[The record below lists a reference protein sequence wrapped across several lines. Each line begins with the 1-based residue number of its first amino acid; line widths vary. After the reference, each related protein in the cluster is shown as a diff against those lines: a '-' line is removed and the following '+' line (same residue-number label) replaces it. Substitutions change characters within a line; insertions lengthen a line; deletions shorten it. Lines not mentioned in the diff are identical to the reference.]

1 MTDRLFEGLEVRH
14 VGASGTDER
23 INFGPD
29 SGYERCAPAASTT
42 RRAVASARRVNR
54 QQERLKVL
62 RIHAPPP
69 EERVDIGLDRRLQ
82 GGEHLLLLEAPF
94 FGRVSERFRQAGA
107 ANGEGKGTTPNHTTG
122 RALSPLPPVP
132 VQLRAGVDRQI

>member
-14 VGASGTDER
+14 VGASGTDKR

-42 RRAVASARRVNR
+42 RRAVASARRMNR

-82 GGEHLLLLEAPF
+82 GDEHLLLLEAP
-94 FGRVSERFRQAGA
+94 GSVKRARPTGKEREPLQ
-107 ANGEGKGTTPNHTTG
+107 TTPTG

-132 VQLRAGVDRQI
+132 VQPRAGVDRQI